1 MSLKS
6 VLEERNRGRRSKQE
20 QARAEIRKL
29 AAELR
34 QRFVFRFLY
43 LIGSLAKGRFS
54 SRSDIDLVIQGL
66 AAEHFFKVYAF
77 LLKESCYSIDLKPYE
92 DPSPDEQS
100 RIVQEGISIG

>member
-54 SRSDIDLVIQGL
+54 SRSDIDL
-66 AAEHFFKVYAF
+66 
-77 LLKESCYSIDLKPYE
+77 KPYE
-92 DPSPDEQS
+92 DLSPDEQS
-100 RIVQEGISIG
+100 RIVQEVISIG